1 MSIFNKKSFYL
12 FSFIVFIE
20 LISFLGYFHPELNRI
35 GFLFIVLAFLI
46 LTLIKFEYGV
56 LALLIELFISSKGY
70 LFYYDFGGVFLSIR
84 IAFWLI
90 LMSVWFASEVV
101 KLIKTKKIE
110 ISFFKSEYFSYFVAL
125 FIFVI
130 WGLVNGFL
138 NHNAFNNIFFDFN
151 GWLFWLLIFP
161 IFSVIYKRRK
171 IINNILQ
178 VFLVSTTWVS
188 LKTLLLLY
196 IFSHNIS
203 GISSIYRWIRET
215 GVGEITLVMGG
226 FYRIFFQSHIFVLI
240 GFFIILIFLINFSR
254 EKIKE
259 DNKIFIFNFL
269 LLIIFTAV
277 NLISFSRSNWLGMVC
292 GLLSFFLFVI
302 WKLGWKRFLR
312 SVIILLIS
320 LVLSFGLIIS
330 IVKFPF
336 PDPTGGFDASEL
348 FSKRA
353 TQIMGE
359 AGASSRWAL
368 LPKLWTK
375 IKESPI
381 LGKGFGTTVTYV
393 TSDPRFLET
402 SITGEY
408 TTYAFEWGWLDIWL
422 KLGIFGLLSYLL
434 LLFIILYKS
443 IKKIDEYPN
452 FEKLLV
458 FGLLLGIIS
467 ISVVSFFSP
476 YMNHPLGIGY
486 LVLATSI
493 LSQNKKLLP

>member
-1 MSIFNKKSFYL
+1 MIIFNKKSFYL

-20 LISFLGYFHPELNRI
+20 LVSFLGYFHPALNSK
-35 GFLFIVLAFLI
+35 GFLFIALSFLI
-46 LTLIKFEYGV
+46 LSLIKFEYGV

-70 LFYYDFGGVFLSIR
+70 LFYYDFEGVSLSIR

-90 LMSVWFASEVV
+90 LMSVWFAKEVI
-101 KLIKTKKIE
+101 KIIKTKKIE
-110 ISFFKSEYFSYFVAL
+110 ICFFKSEYFPYYIVL
-125 FIFVI
+125 FIFII
-130 WGLVNGFL
+130 WGVVNGFL
-138 NHNAFNNIFFDFN
+138 SHNDFDNIFFDFN

-161 IFSVIYKRRK
+161 IFSVIYENRK
-171 IINNILQ
+171 IIDNILQ
-178 VFLVSTTWVS
+178 VFVISTTWVS
-188 LKTLLLLY
+188 IKTLLLLY
-196 IFSHNIS
+196 IFSHNIF

-240 GFFIILIFLINFSR
+240 GFFVILIFLINFSR
-254 EKIKE
+254 DEIKK
-259 DNKIFIFNFL
+259 DKKIFVFNFL

-292 GLLSFFLFVI
+292 GLLLFFLFVI
-302 WKLGWKRFLR
+302 WKFGWKRFLK
-312 SVIILLIS
+312 SVIFLLAS
-320 LVLSFGLIIS
+320 LILSFGLIIS

-353 TQIMGE
+353 TQIAGE

-368 LPKLWTK
+368 LPKLWEQ
-375 IKESPI
+375 IKEKPI
-381 LGKGFGTTVTYV
+381 QGKGFGATVTYV

-402 SITGEY
+402 SVTGEY
-408 TTYAFEWGWLDIWL
+408 TTYAFEWGWFDIWL
-422 KLGIFGLLSYLL
+422 KLGIFGLFSYLL

-443 IKKIDEYPN
+443 IKKIDEYSN
-452 FEKLLV
+452 FEKLLI
-458 FGLLLGIIS
+458 FGLLLGTIS
-467 ISVVSFFSP
+467 ISAVSFFSP

-486 LVLATSI
+486 IVLATSI
-493 LSQNKKLLP
+493 LSQNKKPLL